1 MTSTE
6 WDSRRHTLQVAKGNG
21 LVTANIVAVSAEDR
35 QGRSGRVE
43 TARVGLFEVGADSSR
58 QAAVRIVASPSV
70 AEGSVVVSTDLV
82 DELRLG
88 AIDEHGWRM
97 SAMAC
102 DPAARIV
109 LEPLTENRLDE
120 VCQQLRT
127 AKDIVGQQVHLGG
140 GDSWVFA
147 DGESFRVRQ
156 VFDRSGRERTDRC
169 YIDAETEMD
178 VFLAGNRNGVDI
190 VILADCSGSMSWD
203 DIEDRADVV
212 RLGSRRRSAYIS
224 RMDALKRSL
233 MDMVEIRRHVTGRV
247 ARIAL
252 VKFTT
257 TSMCVFPRSGSMAEI
272 QGPDDER
279 TLRDFQGAIGL
290 LRPETAATDI
300 GQALHF
306 ASDLLHRHGV
316 PGNDRLIV
324 LVSDGADWKEKGEET
339 AGEAVVAI
347 ADPVSLMEEL
357 HEFLSI
363 NLHAVGIGDRDT
375 FMRWWQTNRPPGER
389 DPHISVIP
397 NHALLRELVRVGGG
411 DPSRTG
417 GVDVLH
423 SYFADLGT
431 GVAHHVGKPS
441 GPGGARLQ
449 STIDTL
455 HPAGRRVDREV
466 RRRLGDLSEELLD
479 LRTQLND
486 LSRRCGESDLFGHV
500 HHGKLLDLGRPLHG
514 ARDFTSWIMDCHQA
528 FGETLDRRL
537 KGEQP
542 KEPKDRYRIDGVY
555 EKIRDWRM
563 DAVRRFRNSD
573 GHAFIESHDAELL
586 GAVCLKLTGR
596 KVLADDD
603 AESWTKL
610 QVGLL
615 AGVVEVLREVKI
627 VLENA
632 PLSPRAEQYAD
643 AFSIEGY

>member
-1 MTSTE
+1 MTSTV
-6 WDSRRHTLQVAKGNG
+6 WDSRRHTLRVARGDG
-21 LVTANIVAVSAEDR
+21 LVTGNIVAVGAGDR
-35 QGRSGRVE
+35 DDVGGRGE
-43 TARVGLFEVGADSSR
+43 NARVGVLEVGADASR
-58 QAAVRIVASPSV
+58 QAAVRIVASASV
-70 AEGSVVVSTDLV
+70 DEGCVVVSTELV
-82 DELRLG
+82 DELRLEVL
-88 AIDEHGWRM
+88 DEHGWRL
-97 SAMAC
+97 SATAC
-102 DPAARIV
+102 EPAARIV
-109 LEPLTENRLDE
+109 LEPLTENRLDD
-120 VCQQLRT
+120 VSRQLRN
-127 AKDIVGQQVHLGG
+127 AKDIVGQQIHLGS
-140 GDSWVFA
+140 GDAWVFA

-156 VFDRSGRERTDRC
+156 VFDRSGRERTDLC
-169 YIDAETEMD
+169 YIDPETELD

-203 DIEDRADVV
+203 DIEDHADVV
-212 RLGSRRRSAYIS
+212 RLGLRRRSNYIS

-279 TLRDFQGAIGL
+279 TLREFQGAIGL
-290 LRPETAATDI
+290 LRPENAATDI

-324 LVSDGADWKEKGEET
+324 LVSDGADWKQQGEET

-357 HEFLSI
+357 HEFLNI

-375 FMRWWQTNRPPGER
+375 FMRWWQTNRPAGHQ

-397 NHALLRELVRVGGG
+397 NHTLLRELVQVGGG

-423 SYFADLGT
+423 GYFADLGT

-441 GPGGARLQ
+441 DPGGARLQ

-455 HPAGRRVDREV
+455 HPAGRRIDSEMSGK
-466 RRRLGDLSEELLD
+466 LASLSEESLD

-500 HHGKLLDLGRPLHG
+500 HHNKLLHLGRPLHG
-514 ARDFTSWIMDCHQA
+514 ARDFTSWIMDCHHA

-542 KEPKDRYRIDGVY
+542 KEPKDRYGIDGVY
-555 EKIRDWRM
+555 DKIRDWRM
-563 DAVRRFRNSD
+563 DAVRRFRNAD
-573 GHAFIESHDAELL
+573 GHAFVEGRDAELL

-603 AESWTKL
+603 AESWTRL

-615 AGVVEVLREVKI
+615 AGVIEVLRNVKT

-632 PLSPRAEQYAD
+632 PLSARAEQYAEV
-643 AFSIEGY
+643 FSVEGY